1 MTDKQTAGGRGGDQK
16 GDKKS
21 EGPRQ
26 HVIVAG
32 AEPVKLGS
40 MLFTLV
46 EPHRGHEVA
55 YNRWYERDHF
65 YSGCMIGPYQFAGKR
80 FVATA
85 ALKALRDPDSSEVTG
100 EPGRG
105 SYLGVYWVL
114 EGYHD
119 VWNRWAVDQVMAL
132 HKAGRMFAER
142 DHVHTLLY
150 KYAWEHQRDPDGL
163 PAELALDHPA
173 RGLVAVFTERAENL
187 SADDLEA
194 WQRQEHLPSLLPG
207 TTARLVIAADP
218 LPLLID
224 APGDVPRT
232 EADDRR
238 QMTLW
243 FLDADPTEA
252 WEEVIVAHRRAL
264 ESSGRARIVAALPF
278 IPTIPGTDTYTDDLW
293 ADAKA
298 SW

>member
-1 MTDKQTAGGRGGDQK
+1 MTKRTDAAD
-16 GDKKS
+16 DA
-21 EGPRQ
+21 EGEPTKADRPPRQ
-26 HVIVAG
+26 HCIVAG
-32 AEPVKLGS
+32 AEPIKLGS

-65 YSGCMIGPYQFAGKR
+65 YAGCMIGPYQFAGKR

-85 ALKALRDPDSSEVTG
+85 AMKTLRDPDSSEITG
-100 EPGRG
+100 EPDRG
-105 SYLGVYWVL
+105 TYLGLYWVL
-114 EGYHD
+114 DGYHD

-142 DHVHTLLY
+142 DHIHTLLY
-150 KYAWEHQRDPDGL
+150 DYVWEHQRDADGL
-163 PAELALDHPA
+163 PAELALDHPCA
-173 RGLVAVFTERAENL
+173 GLVAVFTERADNV
-187 SADDLEA
+187 SAADFES
-194 WQRQEHLPSLLPG
+194 WQRRDHLPSLLPG
-207 TTARLVIAADP
+207 TSARLVVAADP

-243 FLDADPTEA
+243 FLDRDPAAA
-252 WEEVIVAHRRAL
+252 WDATIGAHRTAI
-264 ESSGRARIVAALPF
+264 ESSGRGRVVAALPF
-278 IPTIPGTDTYTDDLW
+278 IPTIPGTDTYTDALW
-293 ADAKA
+293 TDTRR
-298 SW
+298 SS